1 MNGRHPFIQLLLCVL
16 IWNLSLSASAQTSK
30 AKTGT
35 LPIGGAD
42 GVALWIHP
50 SDPSKSMVIGADPGK
65 GLGTFDLDGR
75 LIQVVNF
82 GIGGASEV
90 DVRANFPLG
99 NKTTTLIASAN
110 NKKNTLRQFTV
121 DPVTRLLQEVTGKK
135 ASLKINAYGS
145 CLYHS
150 HKTGKFYVFVTSR
163 EGGIEQWEIFDNGQS
178 KVDAKLVR
186 EINIMPEPQE
196 DVTPKTEA
204 CVADDE
210 LGWVYFAQE
219 NECNIWR
226 YGAEPTDGDTRKLVD
241 SAKIK
246 DGDNVEGLAI
256 YHDDPPNG
264 YLIASIQGSWKY
276 KIYTRGETNA
286 PIGTFD
292 VMIADGSGLI
302 EAHDCIEV
310 THLSLGPDYPHGLMV
325 TQNANNA
332 CGSHFQLIPWESIAK
347 LFDLKL

>member
-1 MNGRHPFIQLLLCVL
+1 MNSRHKIIRLLLCL
-16 IWNLSLSASAQTSK
+16 LMWNISQIVSAQTIR

-65 GLGTFDLDGR
+65 GLGTFSLDGR

-82 GIGGASEV
+82 GVGGAGEV
-90 DVRANFPLG
+90 DVRAIFPLG
-99 NKTTTLIASAN
+99 DKTTTIIASAN
-110 NKKNTLRQFTV
+110 NKKNTLRLFTV

-163 EGGIEQWEIFDNGQS
+163 EGGIEQWEIFDNGQA

-186 EINIMPEPQE
+186 EINIMPEPKE
-196 DVTPKTEA
+196 GITPKTEA

-219 NECNIWR
+219 KECNIWR

-241 SAKIK
+241 NAKIK

-256 YHDDPPNG
+256 YHDGPQNG

-292 VMIADGSGLI
+292 VMTADGSGLI
-302 EAHDCIEV
+302 ESHDCIEV
-310 THLSLGPDYPHGLMV
+310 THLPLGPDYPHGLMV

-332 CGSHFQLIPWESIAK
+332 CGSHFQLIPWQSIAK
-347 LFDLKL
+347 LFNLKL